1 MIKSNNRIDSIC
13 LVLTFVTMG
22 CYYSI
27 KFDQNDMKFRNEILG
42 LELQL
47 FGLKIYE
54 KWFNWEKDVIEN
66 NMESAQYQM
75 KSWYFT
81 AVTQWTQ

>member
-27 KFDQNDMKFRNEILG
+27 KFDQNDMKFRNEIFG

-47 FGLKIYE
+47 FGLKIYV
-54 KWFNWEKDVIEN
+54 KWLDVIEN
-66 NMESAQYQM
+66 DMENSQYQM
-75 KSWYFT
+75 NSWYFT